1 MKKVFAIV
9 AAACF
14 LLTAFLPVFTLTK
27 GPDHV
32 IGHLP
37 LLVVYPGLIDIIHR
51 GYFDDIPLPL
61 SFIGLHL
68 FLSLATAWIVVRI
81 LKRRKQKRAEQGGP
95 GYPPQGVGSPDP

>member
-27 GPDHV
+27 GPEHV

-37 LLVVYPGLIDIIHR
+37 LLVVYPGIIDNIHR
-51 GYFDDIPLPL
+51 GYFDDIPLLL
-61 SFIGLHL
+61 SFIILHL
-68 FLSLATAWIVVRI
+68 FLSLAPAWIVVRI
-81 LKRRKQKRAEQGGP
+81 LKRRKHKRAEQAVP